1 MRVVTDKIIPAL
13 KEAGFN
19 VTSVSERTN
28 DVEIDNGKDVLNFT
42 VQDDASVTWDD
53 FSHSTLIVDD
63 FDKHEEMVEVFKELL
78 PLRGDELQAWI
89 KSRAYQR

>member
-1 MRVVTDKIIPAL
+1 MRVLTDKIVPAL
-13 KEAGFN
+13 IEAGFN

-63 FDKHEEMVEVFKELL
+63 FDKHEEMVKVFKELL

-89 KSRAYQR
+89 KARAYQP